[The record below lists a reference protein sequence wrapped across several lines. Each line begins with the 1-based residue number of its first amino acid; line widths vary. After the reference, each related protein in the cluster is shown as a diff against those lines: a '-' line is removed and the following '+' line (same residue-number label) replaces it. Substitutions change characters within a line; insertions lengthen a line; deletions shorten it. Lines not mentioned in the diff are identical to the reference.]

1 MVTGRGNGCL
11 ANSEQQKYILR
22 TRTHTLTQKKI
33 NHRRKFNYWV
43 LLKSLFMQKHVHML
57 LSSTTWIKYCTLH
70 NIATVRVYTKCA
82 HTRQYSIALFAQI
95 INVRDWNSKIAGRT
109 SPNFLNSTGISIVN
123 VVSSTLNISKCRW
136 RRAKR
141 IYVDCFLDISGD

>member
-22 TRTHTLTQKKI
+22 THTHTLTQKKQPPKKI
-33 NHRRKFNYWV
+33 Q
-43 LLKSLFMQKHVHML
+43 LLGITKSLFMQKHAHML
-57 LSSTTWIKYCTLH
+57 LSSTTWIKFCTLH
-70 NIATVRVYTKCA
+70 NIATIRVYTKCA

-109 SPNFLNSTGISIVN
+109 SPNFLNSTGISFVN

-136 RRAKR
+136 RRSKR